1 MTITSATTDD
11 TYYKFEFD
19 NGATCSVGKQTE
31 TNPDGVASYE
41 EAIENLLLNFPD
53 LII

>member
-1 MTITSATTDD
+1 MIITEQSQTAN
-11 TYYKFEFD
+11 YYKFEFD

-53 LII
+53 LVL

>member
-1 MTITSATTDD
+1 MIITEQTQTFD
-11 TYYKFEFD
+11 YYKFTFD

-41 EAIENLLLNFPD
+41 EAVENLKLNFPD
-53 LII
+53 LET

>member
-1 MTITSATTDD
+1 MIIQEQNENTDFYCF
-11 TYYKFEFD
+11 TFD
-19 NGATCSVGKQTE
+19 DNSKCSVGKQTE

-53 LII
+53 LVI